1 MNICLIGNGLAS
13 LALAKNLINKKIKVF
28 VCYEN
33 TKKLKFQSRTIGI
46 SKNNFNFFD
55 KDIIKFKKN
64 MFWKIKQIEIYLEKY
79 NDEKIL
85 NFEKS
90 KEELFS
96 IVKNNEVYK
105 LLENN
110 LKKNKLFKKV
120 LIKDNY
126 FYEKILKEEKF
137 DLIINCDGN
146 NQISRNFF
154 YNRINKSYNSYAYT
168 TIIKHQKINNVK
180 AIQVFTKIGPIAFLP
195 ISVFETSVVFSII
208 NRGEVLS
215 ENKIKNLIRLYN
227 KNYNIKSFGKLEK
240 FELNFSTPRN
250 YYHNNL
256 MAFGDSL
263 HKIHPLAGQGFNMIL
278 RDINILSKI
287 IQDRI
292 DLGLQIDHSIY
303 EVFEKK
309 TKHFNFIFSSG
320 NDFIYEFFKFD
331 NKYKNNYL
339 NQLVKF
345 LGENKL
351 FKKIASKYADQ
362 GLSI

>member
-1 MNICLIGNGLAS
+1 MNVCLIGNS
-13 LALAKNLINKKIKVF
+13 LTNLVLAKILANKNIKATIF
-28 VCYEN
+28 YEPN
-33 TKKLKFQSRTIGI
+33 RKNKFFSRTIGI
-46 SKNNFNFFD
+46 SKNNFDFFN
-55 KDIIKFKKN
+55 KEIIKFKKN
-64 MFWKIKQIEIYLEKY
+64 MLWKIKKIEIYSEKLK
-79 NDEKIL
+79 DEKIL
-85 NFEKS
+85 NFENNE
-90 KEELFS
+90 EELFL
-96 IVKNNEVYK
+96 IAKNSEIYK
-105 LLENN
+105 LLDKD
-110 LKKNKLFKKV
+110 LKKNKLFKKI
-120 LIKDNY
+120 LIKNNN
-126 FYEKILKEEKF
+126 FYKKILKEQKYE
-137 DLIINCDGN
+137 LIINCDGN
-146 NQISRNFF
+146 NKISRNFF
-154 YNRINKSYNSYAYT
+154 YNKINKSYNSNAYT
-168 TIIKHQKINNVK
+168 TIIKHQNIKNEK
-180 AIQVFTKIGPIAFLP
+180 AIQIFTKMGPVAFLP
-195 ISVFETSVVFSII
+195 ISNSETSIVFSII
-208 NRGEVLS
+208 NKKVILN
-215 ENKIKNLIRLYN
+215 ENEIKNLISLHN
-227 KNYNIKSFGKLEK
+227 KNYEIKSFGKLEK
-240 FELNFSTPRN
+240 FELNFSVSRN
-250 YYHNNL
+250 YYYKNL

-351 FKKIASKYADQ
+351 FNKIASKYADQ

>member
-28 VCYEN
+28 VYYEN

-208 NRGEVLS
+208 NRREVLS
-215 ENKIKNLIRLYN
+215 ENEIKNLIRLYN

-240 FELNFSTPRN
+240 FELNFSVSRN
-250 YYHNNL
+250 YYYKNL

-320 NDFIYEFFKFD
+320 NDFIYEFFKFN
-331 NKYKNNYL
+331 NKCKNNYL

-351 FKKIASKYADQ
+351 FNKIASKYADQ